1 MTTSSEEI
9 LLQVSNV
16 KHKKGEGTLYVMSER
31 IAFILQGSETVS
43 VSHPYTDIKV
53 QKISSE
59 FKTKVQLQLVFHDNS
74 ASTFQ
79 FIKPD
84 RSEAMRDRD
93 KVKDELS
100 KLLPKFQKKM
110 NKELEEKNRILSENP
125 ALLQLYRDLVITQVI
140 SADEFWSQHAP
151 KYAPRNTN
159 NSQHT
164 GVPGNFLVNIKPQV
178 DGCNSVKYNLNY
190 ETINCIFKTYPAVRK
205 KHLEYVPNKMSESE
219 FWKKFFES
227 HYFHKDRINMG
238 SNDIFSECAKFDEQE
253 LKKELKT
260 LDNDSLVNL
269 NSMEDVDM
277 DEGYGLSND
286 DFIKTSNLIHES
298 IIKRFNQHS
307 INVLKASKLYSS
319 SSLNDKTTSSIS
331 NSNNE
336 TKNGTPKKH
345 DVPNGNSDNSTSA
358 KKMRVLDKIN
368 YEDLNPSCSNSSDQ
382 EQNNLKLTKVEQFAN
397 NLTKC
402 SDTSNKTFKMKAAN
416 TIREQVAND
425 VLKWSKQTFIS
436 PMNPS
441 VAVQALGE
449 LTPGGSLMKGLLDD
463 SQSGQLLPSDV
474 SKELQN
480 LYMALGELL
489 RHFWAC
495 FPPTTPTLEEKLI
508 RTHEALRRFHSVKL
522 KPFEDSVLREHSHL
536 NQISSHLTLMLTSA
550 YTKFSSWHCRRKP
563 HPS

>member
-1 MTTSSEEI
+1 MTTFSEDV
-9 LLQVSNV
+9 LLQVGNV

-43 VSHPYTDIKV
+43 VSHLYTDIKV

-74 ASTFQ
+74 TSTFQ

-93 KVKDELS
+93 KVKDLLT
-100 KLLPKFQKKM
+100 KLLPKFQKKV

-140 SADEFWSQHAP
+140 TADEFWTQHAP
-151 KYAPRNTN
+151 KYAPRNLN
-159 NSQHT
+159 NNQNT

-227 HYFHKDRINMG
+227 HYFHKDRINLG
-238 SNDIFSECAKFDEQE
+238 ANDIFSECAKYDEQE
-253 LKKELKT
+253 LKKDLKT
-260 LDNDSLVNL
+260 LDENSLVNL
-269 NSMEDVDM
+269 NSIDDVDM
-277 DEGYGLSND
+277 SEGYGLSND
-286 DFIKTSNLIHES
+286 DSTKTSNLIHES

-307 INVLKASKLYSS
+307 INVLKASKLHSS
-319 SSLNDKTTSSIS
+319 STVDKNTNGVSNCINDAK
-331 NSNNE
+331 NN
-336 TKNGTPKKH
+336 TPKKH
-345 DVPNGNSDNSTSA
+345 DLPNGNCDSPATG
-358 KKMRVLDKIN
+358 KKMRILDKIS
-368 YEDLNPSCSNSSDQ
+368 YEDLNAPSSNNSDS
-382 EQNNLKLTKVEQFAN
+382 EQNNLKLMKVEQFAN
-397 NLTKC
+397 DLTKS
-402 SDTSNKTFKMKAAN
+402 SDTSSKHRKIKAAN
-416 TIREQVAND
+416 AVKEQIAND
-425 VLKWSKQTFIS
+425 VLKWSKQTNIS

-463 SQSGQLLPSDV
+463 SQSGQILSPDV

-495 FPPTTPTLEEKLI
+495 FPPTTPTLEDKLI
-508 RTHEALRRFHSVKL
+508 RTHEALRRFHTVKL
-522 KPFEDSVLREHSHL
+522 KPFEDTVLREHSHL

>member
-1 MTTSSEEI
+1 MTTFSEDV

-16 KHKKGEGTLYVMSER
+16 KHKKGEGTLYVMNER

-43 VSHPYTDIKV
+43 VSHLYTDIKM

-59 FKTKVQLQLVFHDNS
+59 FKTKVQLQLVFHDGS

-93 KVKDELS
+93 KVKDLLF
-100 KLLPKFQKKM
+100 KLLPKFQKKV

-140 SADEFWSQHAP
+140 TPEEFWSQHAP
-151 KYAPRNTN
+151 KYAPRNVN
-159 NSQHT
+159 NNQNT
-164 GVPGNFLVNIKPQV
+164 GVPGNFLVNIKPEV

-205 KHLEYVPNKMSESE
+205 KHLEYVPNKMTESE

-227 HYFHKDRINMG
+227 HYFHKDRINLG
-238 SNDIFSECAKFDEQE
+238 ANDIFSECAKYDEQE
-253 LKKELKT
+253 LKKEVKT
-260 LDNDSLVNL
+260 LDNNSLVNL
-269 NSMEDVDM
+269 NAIEDVDIA
-277 DEGYGLSND
+277 EGYGLSD
-286 DFIKTSNLIHES
+286 DTTKTHNLIHES

-307 INVLKASKLYSS
+307 INVLKTSKMHSS
-319 SSLNDKTTSSIS
+319 ACDNNKPH
-331 NSNNE
+331 SNNFE
-336 TKNGTPKKH
+336 KGIAKKH
-345 DVPNGNSDNSTSA
+345 DLPNGNCDTTNS
-358 KKMRVLDKIN
+358 KKSRIMEKIR
-368 YEDLNPSCSNSSDQ
+368 YEDLGEINSANEIEHS
-382 EQNNLKLTKVEQFAN
+382 NLKLSKVEQFAN
-397 NLTKC
+397 DLSKNFR
-402 SDTSNKTFKMKAAN
+402 SDNKSIKLKRVSLMK
-416 TIREQVAND
+416 EQISND
-425 VLKWSKQTFIS
+425 VQKWAKQTHIT
-436 PMNPS
+436 PINPS

-463 SQSGQLLPSDV
+463 SQSTQILPADV
-474 SKELQN
+474 SKDLKN
-480 LYMALGELL
+480 LYLALGELL

-508 RTHEALRRFHSVKL
+508 RTHDALRRFHSVKL
-522 KPFEDSVLREHSHL
+522 KPFEDTVLREHSHL
-536 NQISSHLTLMLTSA
+536 NQISSHLTLMLNSA